1 MVDGGLLICICV
13 HLLLT
18 AVVYITVYRQAGK
31 LQAAAEAGIVFLLP
45 VAGFF
50 VVCVARLLN
59 SLDFLHKKDTDP
71 HLYINKN
78 DIFTNLIDYDE
89 NVIPL
94 LDTFLVD
101 NAQVK
106 RKFFLDAVRQNVLDN
121 PKILRMATY
130 DRDREIAYY
139 TVSMLSGHIEELTGR
154 MAELQ
159 AQLRRRGDDLE
170 LVREYA
176 ELLSEYLQQDYVDA
190 LTKRERR
197 QVYIGLLDRL
207 LLEEPDNIKYWQEK
221 INQEIIREGY
231 EAAGEACR
239 NFQRAFPDR
248 EEPYIAYIKLY
259 FAMREPDLLQGKLAE
274 MKASRARLSPE
285 ALGVLRYWGGA
296 FRNGL

>member
-1 MVDGGLLICICV
+1 MGDESLLICMGA

-18 AVVYITVYRQAGK
+18 AAVYVAIWKKAGK

-50 VVCVARLLN
+50 VVCAARLLN
-59 SLDFLHKKDTDP
+59 SPDFLHKKAADP
-71 HLYINKN
+71 HIFINQN
-78 DIFTNLIDYDE
+78 DIFLKLIDYDE
-89 NVIPL
+89 NIMPL

-106 RKFFLDAVRQNVLDN
+106 RKFFLDAVRQNMLDN
-121 PKILRMATY
+121 PKILRLATH
-130 DRDREIAYY
+130 DKDREIAYY
-139 TVSMLSGHIEELTGR
+139 TASMLSGHMEKLTGR

-159 AQLRRRGDDLE
+159 AQLRQRSDDMD

-176 ELLSEYLQQDYVDA
+176 ELLSDYLQQDYVDA

-197 QVYIGLLDRL
+197 QTYIGLLDRL
-207 LLEEPDNIKYWQEK
+207 LQEEPDNIKYRQEK
-221 INQEIIREGY
+221 ISQEIIREGY
-231 EAAGEACR
+231 EAAEEACR
-239 NFQRAFPDR
+239 NFQQAFPDR

-259 FAMREPDLLQGKLAE
+259 FAMREPDLLYGKLAE
-274 MKASRARLSPE
+274 MKASRARLSPD
-285 ALGVLRYWGGA
+285 ALRALRYWGGA